1 MGIKV
6 ANNAYA
12 QLAGGITSSA
22 TVLTVAAGQ
31 GARFPSLGT
40 GDYFYATL
48 IDTSNNLE
56 IVRVTARSTDSMT
69 IVRGQDGTT
78 ARAYAAN
85 DRLELRP
92 TAALFNSK
100 EDAGVAAALAIALG

>member
-12 QLAGGITSSA
+12 SLAGGITAAA
-22 TVLTVAAGQ
+22 TVITVNAGQ
-31 GARFPSLGT
+31 GARFPSLGS
-40 GDYFYATL
+40 GDYFFGTL
-48 IDTSNNLE
+48 IDTSNNIE
-56 IVRVTARSTDSMT
+56 IVKVTARSADSMT
-69 IVRGQDGTT
+69 VVRGQDGTT

>member
-12 QLAGGITSSA
+12 TLAGGITALS
-22 TVLTVAAGQ
+22 TVITVNAGE
-31 GARFPSLGT
+31 GARFPSLGS
-40 GDYFYATL
+40 GDYFFGTL
-48 IDTSNNLE
+48 IDTSNNIE
-56 IVRVTARSTDSMT
+56 IVKVTARSADSMT
-69 IVRGQDGTT
+69 AVRGQDGTT

>member
-12 QLAGGITSSA
+12 QLAGGINSSA

-40 GDYFYATL
+40 GDYFFATL